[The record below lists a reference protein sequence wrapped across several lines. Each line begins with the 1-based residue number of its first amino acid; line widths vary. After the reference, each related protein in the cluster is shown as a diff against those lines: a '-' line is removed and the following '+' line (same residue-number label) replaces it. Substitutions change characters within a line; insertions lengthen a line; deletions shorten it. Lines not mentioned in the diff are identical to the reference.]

1 MRQKNPGPYTYDLP
15 TLGVRLLP
23 GEEIAHPE
31 KLAGL
36 IPVDEDNETDSR
48 EVVARSDDEHA
59 KEVI

>member
-1 MRQKNPGPYTYDLP
+1 MLQKNPGPYVYDLP

-23 GEEIAHPE
+23 GEEIDHPS

-36 IPVDEDNETDSR
+36 VQVDEDDDTDSR
-48 EVVARSDDEHA
+48 EVVARSDNEPA